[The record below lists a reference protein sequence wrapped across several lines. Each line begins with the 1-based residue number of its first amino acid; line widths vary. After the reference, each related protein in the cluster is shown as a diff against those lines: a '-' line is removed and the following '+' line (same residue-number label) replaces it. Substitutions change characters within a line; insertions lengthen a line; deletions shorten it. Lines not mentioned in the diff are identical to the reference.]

1 MTALLGHERR
11 VMSSQM
17 HGTLDKVANQP
28 ALHCQPHMCTLRLSY
43 PWHHTPGSILAD
55 IARGTPSS
63 PPHAVPCARTCM
75 FALVACQHVIR
86 ACTMPR
92 SLQAEMI
99 IEKQPTFAEAC
110 AHPNAKRLV
119 FCGRVGPVN
128 VVEVDGTFFIE
139 KEEALQ
145 LDSEVAAVATKAA
158 ASSVVEEVAEDVAL
172 DSEPCCSDVETSA
185 APAVHRISYAA
196 AASKP
201 PVGPKPSAAGL
212 VLRSAVAPSKSSAG
226 LKRSTPASQP
236 AVVPAPLEVSICM
249 IGMHVNLC
257 RRNATKDHSA
267 RVLSACICVRQYTPR
282 AELYRAHGLCVSQDL
297 RHYTQPGGGRLRRR
311 PEHPLAG
318 VHHRSRGRQGSER
331 RPPHS
336 TQSCVVLP

>member
-17 HGTLDKVANQP
+17 HGMLDKVANVRYQP

-119 FCGRVGPVN
+119 FHGRVGPVN

-139 KEEALQ
+139 KDEAEAMAARSKALE
-145 LDSEVAAVATKAA
+145 LDSEVAAVASKAA

-172 DSEPCCSDVETSA
+172 DSKPCCSDVETSA

-201 PVGPKPSAAGL
+201 PVGPEPSAAGL

-236 AVVPAPLEVSICM
+236 AVVPAPLEVSIRM

-267 RVLSACICVRQYTPR
+267 RVLSACICARQCTPR
-282 AELYRAHGLCVSQDL
+282 AEIYRAHGLCLKTFDTTPNQVADDFAVAQS
-297 RHYTQPGGGRLRRR
+297 T
-311 PEHPLAG
+311 PLLIW
-318 VHHRSRGRQGSER
+318 RK
-331 RPPHS
+331 
-336 TQSCVVLP
+336 